1 LDGQFSPPRFSIV
14 CAQGVAE
21 GWKAAPAR
29 ATIAPMAFSSKGPL
43 ATRAAM
49 ALAGLLF
56 VFALL
61 VRGAK
66 PAPLLRPEDTPVEEP
81 RIAQPLQLLARGA
94 ALRVGE
100 LDRWVSREQLAEWK
114 AVRGSAFGITGCPA
128 TMDWLD
134 GAEGQRFERCVSA
147 LRSGTREDALAALVL
162 VFQLARATEWKPGI
176 LGHTQHA
183 ERLGALLEG
192 WLRSWSARSAKDAL
206 LVEPALSAT
215 LLYGRAMRLAWRA
228 PVLGYNAAPY
238 ERARALLSE
247 IAGEGAHRNEFGQA
261 LQARHPEA
269 ARGLASE
276 ADILEGLEEE
286 CAVLYPKLVGD
297 CEDR

>member
-1 LDGQFSPPRFSIV
+1 MDLSTRN
-14 CAQGVAE
+14 
-21 GWKAAPAR
+21 
-29 ATIAPMAFSSKGPL
+29 PL
-43 ATRAAM
+43 ATRAVM

-66 PAPLLRPEDTPVEEP
+66 PAALVRPEDAPADEP
-81 RIAQPLQLLARGA
+81 RIEQPMQLLARGA
-94 ALRVGE
+94 ALRAAE
-100 LDRWVSREQLAEWK
+100 LDRWVSKSQLAEWK
-114 AVRGSAFGITGCPA
+114 AVRGSLFTLQGCPE

-134 GAEGQRFERCVSA
+134 GAEGQRFERCVAS
-147 LRSGTREDALAALVL
+147 LRGGTREDAFAALVL
-162 VFQLARATEWKPGI
+162 VFQLARATEWKPGM

-192 WLRSWSARSAKDAL
+192 WLRTWSARSAKDAL

-228 PVLGYNAAPY
+228 PVVGYNVAPY
-238 ERARALLSE
+238 ERARALLTE
-247 IAGEGAHRNEFGQA
+247 IAGESSHRSEFGQA
-261 LQARHPEA
+261 LQSRHPAA
-269 ARGLASE
+269 ARGLASDKDVLD
-276 ADILEGLEEE
+276 ALEEE
-286 CAVLYPKLVGD
+286 CAVIYPKLVGD

>member
-1 LDGQFSPPRFSIV
+1 
-14 CAQGVAE
+14 
-21 GWKAAPAR
+21 
-29 ATIAPMAFSSKGPL
+29 MAFPSKSPI
-43 ATRAAM
+43 ATRAVM
-49 ALAGLLF
+49 ALAGVLF

-66 PAPLLRPEDTPVEEP
+66 PAALVRPEDTPAAEP
-81 RIAQPLQLLARGA
+81 RIEQPLQLLARGA
-94 ALRVGE
+94 ALRVAE
-100 LDRWVSREQLAEWK
+100 LDRWISKNQLTEWK
-114 AVRGSAFGITGCPA
+114 AVRGTVFALQDCPP

-134 GAEGQRFERCVSA
+134 GAEGQRFERCVAA
-147 LRSGTREDALAALVL
+147 LRGGTREDALASLVL
-162 VFQLARATEWKPGI
+162 VFKLARATEWKPGM

-215 LLYGRAMRLAWRA
+215 LLYGRAMRIAWRA

-238 ERARALLSE
+238 ERARALLNE
-247 IAGEGAHRNEFGQA
+247 IAGESGHRSEFGEA
-261 LQARHPEA
+261 LQSRHPAA
-269 ARGLASE
+269 ARGLAS
-276 ADILEGLEEE
+276 DKDVLEGLEEE
-286 CAVLYPKLVGD
+286 CAVIYPKLVGD

>member
-1 LDGQFSPPRFSIV
+1 MAPSTKSP
-14 CAQGVAE
+14 A
-21 GWKAAPAR
+21 
-29 ATIAPMAFSSKGPL
+29 
-43 ATRAAM
+43 ATRAVM

-61 VRGAK
+61 VRGAR
-66 PAPLLRPEDTPVEEP
+66 PAALVRPEDAPVDEP

-94 ALRVGE
+94 ALRVTE
-100 LDRWVSREQLAEWK
+100 LDRWVTPERLAEWK
-114 AVRGSAFGITGCPA
+114 AVRGSVFGLADCPS

-147 LRSGTREDALAALVL
+147 LRGGTREDALAALVL
-162 VFQLARATEWKPGI
+162 VFQLARATDWKPGM

-206 LVEPALSAT
+206 LVEPALSAA

-247 IAGEGAHRNEFGQA
+247 IAGESSQRSEFGQA
-261 LQARHPEA
+261 LASRHPEA
-269 ARGLASE
+269 ARGLGSE
-276 ADILEGLEEE
+276 ADMLLGLEEE